1 MGLKPFI
8 TFHVEGSNGE
18 LAVAVRITFDRW
30 RHMFEAEVVMEASVD
45 VVITR
50 HSLV

>member
-18 LAVAVRITFDRW
+18 LAVAVRITFDTHL
-30 RHMFEAEVVMEASVD
+30 HMFEAEVVMEASVD
-45 VVITR
+45 VVI
-50 HSLV
+50 L